1 MGDKHDDL
9 DYPRSERSSRRQQVL
24 AQQSLERLQQQQAE
38 QLRLQ
43 SKRQQQAS
51 AQAAKK
57 ARKNDD
63 DNVAELRVSEHLLRY
78 ILLSSKSKMFIFYNF
93 SISFVLD
100 PSEASVKVG
109 EHSLSKE
116 LTTSRHEAVN
126 KFDSWRDI
134 IFSQF
139 LKPSRS
145 FPLNQDKFSHEVPPD

>member
-63 DNVAELRVSEHLLRY
+63 DNVAELRVSGHVFRY
-78 ILLSSKSKMFIFYNF
+78 ILLSSKSRCSYFINYQFKLF
-93 SISFVLD
+93 WRSLKLLSKLVSI
-100 PSEASVKVG
+100 ASVKSSPHQG
-109 EHSLSKE
+109 TK
-116 LTTSRHEAVN
+116 
-126 KFDSWRDI
+126 
-134 IFSQF
+134 
-139 LKPSRS
+139 RS
-145 FPLNQDKFSHEVPPD
+145 INLIL